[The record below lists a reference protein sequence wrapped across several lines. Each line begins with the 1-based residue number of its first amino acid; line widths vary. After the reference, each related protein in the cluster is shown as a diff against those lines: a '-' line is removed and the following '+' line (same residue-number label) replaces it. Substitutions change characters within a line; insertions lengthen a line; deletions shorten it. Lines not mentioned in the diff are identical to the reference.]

1 MKSSKVKYNALISIK
16 GEVPLAIENLDK
28 DIFKNILKNYLEK
41 TLECN
46 IKIKECEVCLEE

>member
-1 MKSSKVKYNALISIK
+1 MKSSKVKYNALISIQ

-28 DIFKNILKNYLEK
+28 GIFKNILKNYLEK

-46 IKIKECEVCLEE
+46 IKIKECEICLEE